1 MGHRFINALLK
12 QPVDCTPVW
21 IMRQAGRY
29 LPEYRALRQR
39 VPDFMSL
46 CKTPEL
52 ACEATLQPLQRF
64 DLDAAILFSDILTIP
79 DAMGVGLQF
88 VTAEGPKI
96 LRPVR
101 TRQDAIALPI
111 IDPIQDTGYVMEA
124 VKLIRHEL
132 ADRIPLIGFA
142 GSPWTI
148 ATYMIEGGSSKDF
161 FHSKTLL
168 YRDPDTLHLILEK
181 LATSIAAYLTAQIHA
196 GAQAVMIFDTW
207 GGALPAH
214 LYPTF
219 SCNYID
225 QIVKQLPRNYNGQRV
240 PVICFSKG
248 VALSSIDR
256 LADSGCDA
264 VGLDWTVPLNEAKQ
278 RFGHK
283 VALQGNLDPGVLYG
297 SPESVQQEVKRVLDN
312 IGPGTGHVFNLGH
325 GITPHVDPE
334 LVAVLVDSVHQHS
347 KTTTYS

>member
-1 MGHRFINALLK
+1 MGHRFIKALLK
-12 QPVDCTPVW
+12 QEVDCTPVW
-21 IMRQAGRY
+21 VMRQAGRY

-52 ACEATLQPLQRF
+52 ACEATLQPLARF
-64 DLDAAILFSDILTIP
+64 NLDAAILFSDILTIP

-96 LRPVR
+96 SRPIR
-101 TRQDAIALPI
+101 TYQDAANLPI
-111 IDPIQDTGYVMEA
+111 IDPETDTAYVMDA
-124 VKLIRHEL
+124 LRLIRHEL
-132 ADRIPLIGFA
+132 ADKVPLIGFA

-168 YRDPDTLHLILEK
+168 YREPEVLNLLLDK
-181 LATSIAAYLTAQIHA
+181 LTASITAYLTAQIHA

-207 GGALPAH
+207 GGALPSH
-214 LYPTF
+214 LYSPF
-219 SCNYID
+219 SCD
-225 QIVKQLPRNYNGQRV
+225 HMKKIVQALPRTHAGQEI

-248 VALSSIDR
+248 VSLSSIDL
-256 LADSGCDA
+256 LADTGCHA
-264 VGLDWTVPLNEAKQ
+264 VGLDWTVNIHEAKEKL
-278 RFGHK
+278 GHK

-297 SPESVQQEVKRVLDN
+297 TPERVQQEVRN
-312 IGPGTGHVFNLGH
+312 ILQSVGPGTGHVFNLGH

-334 LVAVLVDSVHQHS
+334 LVAVLVDSVHEYS
-347 KTTTYS
+347 KTTTS